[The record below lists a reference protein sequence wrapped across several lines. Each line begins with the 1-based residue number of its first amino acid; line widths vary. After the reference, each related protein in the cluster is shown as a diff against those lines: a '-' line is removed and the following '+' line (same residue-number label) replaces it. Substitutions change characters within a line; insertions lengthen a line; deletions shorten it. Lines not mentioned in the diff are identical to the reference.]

1 MEMIEAISK
10 MKLAAVLAILL
21 TGCCAQPHPP
31 APPASPTTS
40 PASADPPSM
49 VHEAQLPQ
57 GFPPPG
63 PIGQV
68 IVKNYPACRAA
79 TVAASDVN
87 GAGQDDMFRPL
98 FDHIQRENIA
108 MTAPLQMD
116 FEWVNV
122 PAGSTQPSAKPPTAM
137 SFVYRSPRT
146 GKPGK
151 DGIVTVRDLPAV
163 TVISVGV
170 RGSYN
175 AEHFDYGLKAITDW
189 LRIHPNSY
197 RVVGPPR
204 FLGYNSPFVPW
215 FLRYGEV
222 QIPVVPWSSRDPQP

>member
-1 MEMIEAISK
+1 
-10 MKLAAVLAILL
+10 
-21 TGCCAQPHPP
+21 
-31 APPASPTTS
+31 
-40 PASADPPSM
+40 M

-204 FLGYNSPFVPW
+204 FLGYNSPFVFAIW
-215 FLRYGEV
+215 G
-222 QIPVVPWSSRDPQP
+222 SSNSRGSMVIAGPAALTAARTAYRGCTAGQERRANSRPGHTRP

>member
-1 MEMIEAISK
+1 MKFAAI
-10 MKLAAVLAILL
+10 LAILL
-21 TGCCAQPHPP
+21 TGCCAQGHRAAAP
-31 APPASPTTS
+31 ALPTTS
-40 PASADPPSM
+40 PANADPPSM
-49 VHEAQLPQ
+49 VHEAQLPA

-87 GAGQDDMFRPL
+87 GTSQDDMFRPL

-116 FEWVNV
+116 FDRVSV
-122 PAGSTQPSAKPPTAM
+122 TAASTQPSAKPPIAM
-137 SFVYRSPRT
+137 SFIYRSPRI
-146 GKPGK
+146 GNPGK

-175 AEHFDYGLKAITDW
+175 AEHFDNGLKAINDW
-189 LRIHPNSY
+189 LRNHPNRY
-197 RVVGPPR
+197 RVVGAPR

-222 QIPVVPWSSRDPQP
+222 QIPVVPWSSRIREP